1 MLSLKSPE
9 GLMLRGLFLG
19 ILGTLLFANLFLS
32 ASWAQNKAEPP
43 SPVTPLPGGSENA
56 FQWVYSCPNNI
67 ACSFVCP
74 GAGAAS
80 HVTKLTIYLRMM
92 PVGDHQSAPALF
104 YDFSTRDLPHSNGF
118 SIGTGLNALS
128 CQINGMVLD
137 YSGSLK

>member
-1 MLSLKSPE
+1 
-9 GLMLRGLFLG
+9 MLRGLFLG

-32 ASWAQNKAEPP
+32 ASWVKQSLTALT
-43 SPVTPLPGGSENA
+43 VTPLPGGSKNA

-104 YDFSTRDLPHSNGF
+104 YDFSTLDLPHSNGF

-137 YSGSLK
+137 YSGSPK